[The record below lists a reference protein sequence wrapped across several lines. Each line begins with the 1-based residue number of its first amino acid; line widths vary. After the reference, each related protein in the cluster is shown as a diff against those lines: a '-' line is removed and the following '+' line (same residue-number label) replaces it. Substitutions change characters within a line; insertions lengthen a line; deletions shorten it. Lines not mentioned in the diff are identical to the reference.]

1 MNGNLILAFAFGI
14 GVVAGLRAL
23 TAPAVVSWAT
33 HLGWLHLLDSPVAF
47 MASTWAAI
55 LFSFL
60 AVFELVADK
69 LPTTPNRTAPPA
81 LAARLLTGG
90 LCGACL
96 CVAAHQSLGLGAGM
110 GAIGALAGA
119 FGGYQVRKR
128 LVSGW
133 KIKDLFVA
141 LAEDLIAIGL
151 ACCLV
156 MH

>member
-1 MNGNLILAFAFGI
+1 MNGNYILVFAFGI
-14 GVVAGLRAL
+14 GIVAGLRAL
-23 TAPAVVSWAT
+23 TAPAVVSWAA
-33 HLGWLHLLDSPVAF
+33 HLGWLQLHDSPVAF

-96 CVAAHQSLGLGAGM
+96 CVAAHQALGLGAAM

-128 LVSGW
+128 LVNGW
-133 KIKDLFVA
+133 KIKDTFVA
-141 LAEDLIAIGL
+141 LAEDVVAIGL
-151 ACCLV
+151 ACFLV
-156 MH
+156 MR

>member
-1 MNGNLILAFAFGI
+1 MNGNYILAFAFGI
-14 GVVAGLRAL
+14 GIVAGLRAL
-23 TAPAVVSWAT
+23 TAPAVVSWAA
-33 HLGWLHLLDSPVAF
+33 HLGWLQLHDSPVAF
-47 MASTWAAI
+47 MANTWAAI
-55 LFSFL
+55 LFSLL

-96 CVAAHQSLGLGAGM
+96 SVAAHQALGLGAAM

-128 LVSGW
+128 LVNGW

-141 LAEDLIAIGL
+141 LSEDVIAIGL
-151 ACCLV
+151 ASFLV
-156 MH
+156 MR